1 MMRHAF
7 PYIVLVAAVLLA
19 RPAVSDAQFR
29 KEAFTQNY
37 NDNTQAPDSSA
48 ALFSFKEFYGGLTHQ
63 REARIGT
70 MFAGST
76 LFIGGQQIY
85 NRDYWKLPIIYGGI
99 GAGVTLG
106 IVNLNKYKSSED
118 PLYRKRAIWSFAG
131 AGAVWW
137 ASLLDGAVCYD
148 RGKKEHLPG
157 RATIYSILLPGLGQ
171 VYNHE
176 AWKIPIY
183 WAGLATSYYFFDNS
197 RTNYERYR
205 RIYKEATGDDAAS
218 YEGPIPAETALY
230 YRDLYRRYR
239 DYSILAIAAVY
250 LLQVIDANVF
260 AYMQD
265 FELSDDLSLRVE
277 PTVLCPDSALAF
289 SGAAAPG
296 IRIGLTF

>member
-106 IVNLNKYKSSED
+106 IVNLNKT
-118 PLYRKRAIWSFAG
+118 
-131 AGAVWW
+131 
-137 ASLLDGAVCYD
+137 
-148 RGKKEHLPG
+148 RGL
-157 RATIYSILLPGLGQ
+157 IYSSKVLLALVNTGMTREDAYAIVQRNAMDTWHDVQQAAEGPTYRERL
-171 VYNHE
+171 E
-176 AWKIPIY
+176 ADPECPLD
-183 WAGLATSYYFFDNS
+183 AETLDRRAQNDLAQAKA
-197 RTNYERYR
+197 NYQIALANYR
-205 RIYKEATGDDAAS
+205 RKI
-218 YEGPIPAETALY
+218 I
-230 YRDLYRRYR
+230 
-239 DYSILAIAAVY
+239 
-250 LLQVIDANVF
+250 
-260 AYMQD
+260 
-265 FELSDDLSLRVE
+265 
-277 PTVLCPDSALAF
+277 
-289 SGAAAPG
+289 
-296 IRIGLTF
+296 

>member
-1 MMRHAF
+1 MMRQAF
-7 PYIVLVAAVLLA
+7 PYIVLVAAVLFA
-19 RPAVSDAQFR
+19 RPVACDAQFR

-48 ALFSFKEFYGGLTHQ
+48 ALFSFKEFYGGLTH
-63 REARIGT
+63 RSEARIGT

-76 LFIGGQQIY
+76 LLIGGQQIY
-85 NRDYWKLPIIYGGI
+85 NRDYWKLPVIYGGI

-106 IVNLNKYKSSED
+106 IINLNKYKTDGD
-118 PLYRKRAIWSFAG
+118 PASRTRAIWSFAG

-148 RGKKEHLPG
+148 RGNQEHLPG
-157 RATIYSILLPGLGQ
+157 RATLYSILLPGLGQ

-197 RTNYERYR
+197 RINYERYR
-205 RIYKEATGDDAAS
+205 RIYKEATGEEAAS
-218 YEGPIPAETALY
+218 YDGPVSAETALY

-239 DYSILAIAAVY
+239 DYSVLAIAAVY

-277 PTVLCPDSALAF
+277 PTVLCPGNALAF
-289 SGAAAPG
+289 RGSAAPG
-296 IRIGLTF
+296 IRLGLTF